1 MLSLNSKTIGIFG
14 GSFDPVHNGHIEIGL
29 LAIEQLDLDILL
41 YVPVFDQWMKKSG
54 PYAKPKD
61 RMEMLEVA
69 TEKYSNLL
77 VSDLDIKRNKRTYT
91 IDTLKEVIAENSSI
105 SEIFLIMG
113 EDSLIT
119 FGSWHKSEEIKKI
132 CRIAMY
138 RRNEEKNLIGKQNSI
153 KILEIK
159 GPSIEISSTMIRR
172 NISIGKKIS
181 EFVNPK
187 VINIIKKKGLYNSND

>member
-1 MLSLNSKTIGIFG
+1 MGLKKIGIFG

-77 VSDLDIKRNKRTYT
+77 VSDLDIKRSKRTYT

-113 EDSLIT
+113 EDSLVT

-132 CRIAMY
+132 CNIAMY
-138 RRNEEKNLIGKQNSI
+138 RRNKKNLIRKQNSK

>member
-1 MLSLNSKTIGIFG
+1 MGLKKIGIFG

-132 CRIAMY
+132 CRIAIY

-172 NISIGKKIS
+172 NISLGKKIS

>member
-1 MLSLNSKTIGIFG
+1 MGLKKIGIFG

-77 VSDLDIKRNKRTYT
+77 VSDLDIKRSKRTYT

-172 NISIGKKIS
+172 NISLGKKIS

>member
-1 MLSLNSKTIGIFG
+1 MGLKKIGIFG

-29 LAIEQLDLDILL
+29 LAIEQLDLDKLL

>member
-1 MLSLNSKTIGIFG
+1 MGLKKIGIFG

-172 NISIGKKIS
+172 NISLGKKIS

>member
-1 MLSLNSKTIGIFG
+1 MGLKKIGIFG

-29 LAIEQLDLDILL
+29 LAIEQLDLDI
-41 YVPVFDQWMKKSG
+41 VFDQWMKKSG

-69 TEKYSNLL
+69 NEKYSNLL
-77 VSDLDIKRNKRTYT
+77 VSDLDIKRSKRTYT

-132 CRIAMY
+132 CNIAMY
-138 RRNEEKNLIGKQNSI
+138 RRNKKNLIRKQNSK

>member
-1 MLSLNSKTIGIFG
+1 MGLKKIGIFG

>member
-1 MLSLNSKTIGIFG
+1 VGLKKIGIFG

-105 SEIFLIMG
+105 NEIFLIMG

-172 NISIGKKIS
+172 NISLGKKIS

>member
-1 MLSLNSKTIGIFG
+1 MGLKKIGIFG

-77 VSDLDIKRNKRTYT
+77 VSDLDIKRRKRTYT

>member
-1 MLSLNSKTIGIFG
+1 MGLKKIGIFG

-77 VSDLDIKRNKRTYT
+77 VSDLDIKRNKSFMIGNTKS
-91 IDTLKEVIAENSSI
+91 DEMASLKSNIKFEYVTMTNN
-105 SEIFLIMG
+105 
-113 EDSLIT
+113 DSCGT
-119 FGSWHKSEEIKKI
+119 
-132 CRIAMY
+132 
-138 RRNEEKNLIGKQNSI
+138 NSI
-153 KILEIK
+153 
-159 GPSIEISSTMIRR
+159 GS
-172 NISIGKKIS
+172 
-181 EFVNPK
+181 F
-187 VINIIKKKGLYNSND
+187 

>member
-1 MLSLNSKTIGIFG
+1 MGLKKIGIFG

-77 VSDLDIKRNKRTYT
+77 VSDLDIKRRKRTYT

-172 NISIGKKIS
+172 NISLGKKIS

>member
-1 MLSLNSKTIGIFG
+1 MGLKKIGIFG

-41 YVPVFDQWMKKSG
+41 YLPVFDQWMKKSG

-77 VSDLDIKRNKRTYT
+77 VSDLDIKRSKRTYT

>member
-1 MLSLNSKTIGIFG
+1 
-14 GSFDPVHNGHIEIGL
+14 
-29 LAIEQLDLDILL
+29 
-41 YVPVFDQWMKKSG
+41 MKKSG

-77 VSDLDIKRNKRTYT
+77 VSDLDIKRRKRTYT

-119 FGSWHKSEEIKKI
+119 FGSWHKSEEIKRI
-132 CRIAMY
+132 CKIAMY
-138 RRNEEKNLIGKQNSI
+138 KRNKENDLTREKYSKN
-153 KILEIK
+153 ILQIK
-159 GPSIEISSTMIRR
+159 GPCINISSTMIRR
-172 NISIGKKIS
+172 NISMGQKINKL
-181 EFVNPK
+181 VNPK
-187 VINIIKKKGLYNSND
+187 VIKIIKEKGLYNSND

>member
-1 MLSLNSKTIGIFG
+1 MKKIGIFG

-77 VSDLDIKRNKRTYT
+77 VSDLDIKRSKRTYT

-172 NISIGKKIS
+172 NISLGKKIS

>member
-1 MLSLNSKTIGIFG
+1 VGLKKIGIFG

>member
-1 MLSLNSKTIGIFG
+1 VGLKKIGIFG

-172 NISIGKKIS
+172 NISLGKKIS

>member
-1 MLSLNSKTIGIFG
+1 MGLKKIGIFG

-105 SEIFLIMG
+105 NEIFLIMG

-172 NISIGKKIS
+172 NISLGKKIS